1 VPDRLTARLTGVAPG
16 VLSSIPASQLGTSF
30 PHEDRVALSSDIT
43 GLLRSW
49 GEGDAGALDQLF
61 PLVYDRMRQLAHQRL
76 RHEPDGS
83 LNTTALVHEA
93 YLKLV
98 DGPRVELRDRGHFL
112 GLASRV
118 MRHLLVDH
126 ARARKAAKRGMGQ
139 AAVPLDD
146 AAWLPDETADTVE
159 ELDEALQRLEA
170 IDGRRTR
177 ILEQRYFGGLTLEET
192 AEALDVSLAT
202 VKRELRSAR
211 AWLALELRREM
222 P

>member
-1 VPDRLTARLTGVAPG
+1 MLPT
-16 VLSSIPASQLGTSF
+16 
-30 PHEDRVALSSDIT
+30 DIT
-43 GLLRSW
+43 DLLRRW
-49 GEGDAGALDQLF
+49 GEGDAEALDQLF
-61 PLVYDRMRQLAHQRL
+61 PLMYDRMRQLAHQRL
-76 RHEPDGS
+76 KSEPDGS

-98 DGPRVELRDRGHFL
+98 DSPRVSVRDRGHFL

-126 ARARKAAKRGMGQ
+126 ARARKAAKRGLGT
-139 AAVPLDD
+139 VPMPIDD
-146 AAWLPDETADTVE
+146 ATWLADEAVE
-159 ELDEALQRLEA
+159 SVAELDVALRRLEA
-170 IDGRRTR
+170 IDERRTR

-192 AEALDVSLAT
+192 AEALGISLAT

-211 AWLALELRREM
+211 AWLARELQREL

>member
-1 VPDRLTARLTGVAPG
+1 M
-16 VLSSIPASQLGTSF
+16 
-30 PHEDRVALSSDIT
+30 ALSTDIT
-43 GLLRSW
+43 DLLRRW
-49 GEGDAGALDQLF
+49 GEGDAEALDQLF
-61 PLVYDRMRQLAHQRL
+61 PLMYDRMRQLAHQRL
-76 RHEPDGS
+76 RNEPDGS

-98 DGPRVELRDRGHFL
+98 DSPRVTLRDRGHFL

-126 ARARKAAKRGMGQ
+126 ARARRAAKRGLGESP
-139 AAVPLDD
+139 VSLED
-146 AAWLPDETADTVE
+146 AAWLPDDKVDTIA

-170 IDGRRTR
+170 IDQRRTR

-192 AEALDVSLAT
+192 AEALGVSLAT

-211 AWLALELRREM
+211 AWLALELQREV

>member
-1 VPDRLTARLTGVAPG
+1 M
-16 VLSSIPASQLGTSF
+16 
-30 PHEDRVALSSDIT
+30 ALSTDVT
-43 GLLRSW
+43 DLLRRW
-49 GEGDAGALDQLF
+49 GEGDAEALDQLF
-61 PLVYDRMRQLAHQRL
+61 PLMYDRMRQLAHQRL
-76 RHEPDGS
+76 RTEPDGS

-98 DGPRVELRDRGHFL
+98 DSPRVDLRDRGHFL

-118 MRHLLVDH
+118 MRHLLVDR
-126 ARARKAAKRGMGQ
+126 ARARRAVKRGLGEIPL
-139 AAVPLDD
+139 PLDD
-146 AAWLPDETADTVE
+146 AAWLADDGAEAVA

-170 IDGRRTR
+170 IDERRAR

-211 AWLALELRREM
+211 AWLALELKREVL
-222 P
+222 

>member
-1 VPDRLTARLTGVAPG
+1 ML
-16 VLSSIPASQLGTSF
+16 PA
-30 PHEDRVALSSDIT
+30 DIT
-43 GLLRSW
+43 DLLRRW

-76 RHEPDGS
+76 RSEPDGS

-98 DGPRVELRDRGHFL
+98 DTPQVTVRDRGHFL

-126 ARARKAAKRGMGQ
+126 ARARKAAKRGLG
-139 AAVPLDD
+139 AAPVRLED
-146 AAWLPDETADTVE
+146 AAWLSDEAVDTVSA
-159 ELDEALQRLEA
+159 LDEALRRLQAVDE
-170 IDGRRTR
+170 RRTR

-192 AEALDVSLAT
+192 AEALGVSLAT

-211 AWLALELRREM
+211 AWLALELQRDL

>member
-1 VPDRLTARLTGVAPG
+1 MPAPPD
-16 VLSSIPASQLGTSF
+16 
-30 PHEDRVALSSDIT
+30 EIT
-43 GLLRSW
+43 RLLRRW
-49 GEGDAGALDQLF
+49 GEGDAEALDTLM

-76 RHEPDGS
+76 RNEPDAS

-98 DGPRVELRDRGHFL
+98 DSPQVNVRDRGHFL

-126 ARARKAAKRGMGQ
+126 ARMRKAAKRGLGTTRIELGDDFGMT
-139 AAVPLDD
+139 DD
-146 AAWLPDETADTVE
+146 ALDSIT
-159 ELDEALQRLEA
+159 ELDEALARLDA
-170 IDGRRTR
+170 IDERRSR

-192 AEALDVSLAT
+192 ASALGISLAT

-211 AWLALELRREM
+211 AWLALQLE
-222 P
+222 PGPP

>member
-1 VPDRLTARLTGVAPG
+1 MV
-16 VLSSIPASQLGTSF
+16 
-30 PHEDRVALSSDIT
+30 LSSDIT
-43 GLLRSW
+43 DLLRRW
-49 GEGDAGALDQLF
+49 GEGDAKALDQLF
-61 PLVYDRMRQLAHQRL
+61 PLMYDRMRQLAHQRL
-76 RHEPDGS
+76 RSEPDGS

-98 DGPRVELRDRGHFL
+98 DSPRVTVRDRGHFL

-126 ARARKAAKRGMGQ
+126 ARARKAAKRGLG
-139 AAVPLDD
+139 ASPVPLEDADWLADD
-146 AAWLPDETADTVE
+146 SVETIA

-170 IDGRRTR
+170 IDERRTR

-192 AEALDVSLAT
+192 AQALGISLAT

-211 AWLALELRREM
+211 AWLALELQREV

>member
-1 VPDRLTARLTGVAPG
+1 MPTRPD
-16 VLSSIPASQLGTSF
+16 
-30 PHEDRVALSSDIT
+30 DIT
-43 GLLRSW
+43 HLLRRW
-49 GEGDAGALDQLF
+49 REGDAEALDELI
-61 PLVYDRMRQLAHQRL
+61 PLVYERMRQLAHQRL
-76 RHEPDGS
+76 RTEPDAS

-98 DGPRVELRDRGHFL
+98 SSPQPNVRDHGHFL

-126 ARARKAAKRGMGQ
+126 ARMRKAAKRGLGAKQIELGDDLWISDQ
-139 AAVPLDD
+139 AL
-146 AAWLPDETADTVE
+146 DTVT
-159 ELDEALQRLEA
+159 ELDGALTRLGA
-170 IDGRRTR
+170 IDERRSR

-192 AEALDVSLAT
+192 ASALGISLAT

-211 AWLALELRREM
+211 AWLALELRLEQ

>member
-1 VPDRLTARLTGVAPG
+1 MTPFSPDSATP
-16 VLSSIPASQLGTSF
+16 S
-30 PHEDRVALSSDIT
+30 HEDRLALPTDIT
-43 GLLRSW
+43 DLLRRW
-49 GEGDAGALDQLF
+49 GEGDAAALDQLF
-61 PLVYDRMRQLAHQRL
+61 PLMYDRMRQLAHQRL
-76 RHEPDGS
+76 RTEPDGS

-98 DGPRVELRDRGHFL
+98 DSPHVSLRDRGHFL

-126 ARARKAAKRGMGQ
+126 ARARRAAKRGLG
-139 AAVPLDD
+139 ATAVPLED
-146 AAWLPDETADTVE
+146 AAWLPDDKAETLG

-170 IDGRRTR
+170 IDERRTR

-192 AEALDVSLAT
+192 AEALGVSLAT

-211 AWLALELRREM
+211 AWLALELQREV